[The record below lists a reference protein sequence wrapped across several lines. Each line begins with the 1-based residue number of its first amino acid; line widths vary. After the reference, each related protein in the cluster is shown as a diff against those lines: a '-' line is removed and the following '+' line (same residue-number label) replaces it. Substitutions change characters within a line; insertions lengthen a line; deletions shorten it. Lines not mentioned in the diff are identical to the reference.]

1 MASTRLNLIHPMYQS
16 RILRFLATQTTVP
29 IVSKRRQVFLFNQA
43 SFMSTI
49 SSSGHNCYIPPNFS
63 NKYQNV
69 LMVTLSG
76 LILFTFPFWPFVQ
89 AKSVEDTESENDLKV
104 SSDESES
111 KEKKK
116 REKVGFSDRKFIEY
130 ENRIRSFSTPDKIF
144 R

>member
-1 MASTRLNLIHPMYQS
+1 MASTRLNLIHPKYQS
-16 RILRFLATQTTVP
+16 RILRFLVTRTTVP
-29 IVSKRRQVFLFNQA
+29 IVSKCPRIFHCNQA
-43 SFMSTI
+43 SFMSTS
-49 SSSGHNCYIPPNFS
+49 SSSGHNWYIPPNLS
-63 NKYQNV
+63 NKYRNV
-69 LMVTLSG
+69 LIVTLSG
-76 LILFTFPFWPFVQ
+76 LVLFTFPSWPLVQ

-104 SSDESES
+104 SSDESEG